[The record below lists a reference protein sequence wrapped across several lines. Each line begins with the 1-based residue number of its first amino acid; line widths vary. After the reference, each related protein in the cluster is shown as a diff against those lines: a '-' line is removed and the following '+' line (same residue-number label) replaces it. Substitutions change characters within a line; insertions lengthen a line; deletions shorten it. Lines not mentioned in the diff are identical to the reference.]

1 MDMTE
6 QKQIA
11 DFVTANPE
19 DSLSEIVEIF
29 AEKQNSAEM
38 HIFRIKMIK
47 KILGAGFWNKSN
59 RGSRKIQN
67 IFPITPWANN
77 WMLEDER
84 FHENS
89 D

>member
-1 MDMTE
+1 MTE

-47 KILGAGFWNKSN
+47 KILGAGF
-59 RGSRKIQN
+59 
-67 IFPITPWANN
+67 
-77 WMLEDER
+77 
-84 FHENS
+84 
-89 D
+89 